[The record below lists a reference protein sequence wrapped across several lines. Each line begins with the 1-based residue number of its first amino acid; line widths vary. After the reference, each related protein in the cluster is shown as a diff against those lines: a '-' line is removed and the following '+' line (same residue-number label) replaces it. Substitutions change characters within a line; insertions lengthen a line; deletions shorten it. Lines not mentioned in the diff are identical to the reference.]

1 MEIHKPKAA
10 HSWREF
16 LIEIGTIVCGILIAL
31 GLEQVIVRVEWS
43 HRVLA
48 AEEAMRQ
55 ELLVDD
61 GPEVNERVAMHD
73 CLTGKLDEIRRAVE
87 TDAPRTE
94 VVRLAEG
101 YKLDFVTYDT
111 FARDD
116 ASHSGVIDHISADEL
131 YTWNKSYGMMQYME
145 RTNAEEASDI
155 GRLRALRRTGGRL
168 TEAEQGQVL
177 AAVEAL
183 RVQEQRMWTAA
194 GFMLANIR
202 VRGALDPQRTA
213 EFLANARAWYGAT
226 CVKDAPSS

>member
-1 MEIHKPKAA
+1 MEIQKPKAA

-16 LIEIGTIVCGILIAL
+16 LIEIGTIVCGILITL

-43 HRVLA
+43 HRVHA

-61 GPEVNERVAMHD
+61 GPEVDERVAMHD

-131 YTWNKSYGMMQYME
+131 NTWNKSYGMMQYME

-155 GRLRALRRTGGRL
+155 GRLR
-168 TEAEQGQVL
+168 
-177 AAVEAL
+177 AL